1 MGRNY
6 SKDTLAQLR
15 CGKGQTLK
23 GDMALIA
30 LKAMLESGVVY
41 MGGYPGAPTSSIYD
55 AMSDAYEEI
64 LKPMGVYVEGSVN
77 EAAAAS
83 LLQASVNN
91 PVRGAINWNV
101 VGNNVAADALA
112 HIAQPGLKG
121 GAMVFVG
128 EDYGLNSTSVAERTL
143 PYAHK
148 SGLITIDPR
157 ADGQL
162 MGQLVKQGY
171 ELSEASQTIV
181 LYLFRTRTGN
191 LKVSYRCDDN
201 AQPEINAN
209 QRVERWNDVRLQIPI
224 PPYSQAQERRKFE
237 ERMPAARK
245 FVRDHKMNEV
255 FPGAQEKIGIIT
267 HGMVYNT
274 MLRALS
280 VLGEADET
288 GKCNFPVLCLNVIHP
303 LVPEEI
309 IEFLQDKEQVLIVEE
324 GMPNLLEQQIRAIA
338 QSYGLHNVKI
348 HGKGIVPEA
357 AELSP
362 MLVLNSMSNWL
373 TKEVYAKTEAPQVAK
388 TPANDSSVTTLDPHS
403 SMAQDH
409 VAVNGPGPRSR
420 QSSIQNQFGQIASQV
435 NEATMIFEG
444 KLPARLPLFC
454 TGCPERPIFTAL
466 KLTEQQHGTPH
477 YAGDIGCYIMGAYPP
492 FNQTDSCTGMGT
504 GLSSAGAM
512 SRFTDQKTVSFLGD
526 GTFWH
531 SGLTTSIA
539 NAVYNQQD
547 AVTVI
552 FENGWTSMTGQQ
564 ENPETEENARHE
576 HSHRMDIGMTLRGA
590 GVQYIE
596 EVNPYKVG
604 EVVKVLDK
612 ALTSGKKELK
622 VIRSIGECQLEK
634 QRHEKVEKKEL
645 LAQGKPVTEAR
656 FGVDEDVC
664 TGDHSC
670 IRLNGCPSLTI
681 KENPNPLRD
690 DPVATIASSCVGCGL
705 CGELAHAAV
714 LCPSFYEA
722 KVVTNPTKAERLKD
736 AFSRG
741 LIKLFG
747 GAA

>member
-6 SKDTLAQLR
+6 SKDTLAQLSY
-15 CGKGQTLK
+15 GKGQTLR
-23 GDMALIA
+23 GDMALVV

-55 AMSDAYEEI
+55 AMSDAYEEV

-83 LLQASVNN
+83 LLQASVND
-91 PVRGAINWNV
+91 PVRGAVNWKV

-128 EDYGLNSTSVAERTL
+128 EDYGLNSTSVAEKSL

-148 SGLITIDPR
+148 SGLITLDPR

-162 MGQLVKQGY
+162 MGRLVKQGY
-171 ELSEASQTIV
+171 ELSEASSTIV
-181 LYLFRTRTGN
+181 MYLFRTRTGN
-191 LKVSYRCDDN
+191 LKVTYRCDDN
-201 AQPEINAN
+201 LEPSINAHK
-209 QRVERWNDVRLQIPI
+209 RVPQWNDTRSQIPI
-224 PPYSQAQERRKFE
+224 PPFSQAQERRRFE

-245 FVRDHKMNEV
+245 FIREQQMNET
-255 FPGAQEKIGIIT
+255 FPGAPGNEKIGLIT
-267 HGMVYNT
+267 HGMLYNT
-274 MLRALS
+274 MLRSLS

-288 GKCNFPVLCLNVIHP
+288 GNCNFPVLCLNVIHP

-309 IEFLQDKEQVLIVEE
+309 VEFLQDKDKVLIVEE
-324 GMPNLLEQQIRAIA
+324 GMPNSLEQQIRAIA
-338 QSYGLHNVKI
+338 QSFGLHQVKI
-348 HGKGIVPEA
+348 YGKGSIPEA
-357 AELSP
+357 GELTP
-362 MLVLNSMSNWL
+362 MLMMSSLSNWL
-373 TKEVYAKTEAPQVAK
+373 TKEVYAKASVKQMAGVAGG
-388 TPANDSSVTTLDPHS
+388 S
-403 SMAQDH
+403 
-409 VAVNGPGPRSR
+409 NGGRKSAENLPDRAE
-420 QSSIQNQFGQIASQV
+420 QIAATYGQLAGQV
-435 NEATMIFEG
+435 NEAAMVFGGE
-444 KLPARLPLFC
+444 LPGRLPIFC

-466 KLTEQQHGTPH
+466 KLTEKQHGTPH

-492 FNQTDSCTGMGT
+492 FNQVDSCTGMGT

-531 SGLTTSIA
+531 SGLTTSIS

-564 ENPETEENARHE
+564 ENPNTDENARHE
-576 HSHRMDIGMTLRGA
+576 HSPKMDIDMTLRGA
-590 GVQYIE
+590 GVKYIE

-604 EVVKVLDK
+604 EVVKAFDR
-612 ALTSGKKELK
+612 ALTSDKKELK
-622 VIRSIGECQLEK
+622 VIRSVGECQLEK
-634 QRHEKVEKKEL
+634 TRHEKVEKKEL
-645 LAQGKPVTEAR
+645 LAQGKPVSEAR
-656 FGVDEDVC
+656 FGIDDDVC

-681 KENPNPLRD
+681 KENPNPLRS
-690 DPVATIASSCVGCGL
+690 DPVATISSSCVGCGL

-714 LCPSFYEA
+714 LCPSFYES
-722 KVVTNPTKAERLKD
+722 KVTTNPTRLERWRD
-736 AFSRG
+736 SFSRS

>member
-6 SKDTLAQLR
+6 SKETLAQLR
-15 CGKGQTLK
+15 YGKGQTLK
-23 GDMALIA
+23 GDMALVV
-30 LKAMLESGVVY
+30 LKAMMESGVAY

-64 LKPMGVYVEGSVN
+64 LKPLGIYVEGSVN

-83 LLQASVNN
+83 LLQASVND
-91 PVRGAINWNV
+91 PVRGSINWKV

-112 HIAQPGLKG
+112 HIAHPGLKG

-148 SGLITIDPR
+148 SGLVAIDPR

-162 MGQLVKQGY
+162 MARLVREGY
-171 ELSEASQTIV
+171 ELSEASSTIAM
-181 LYLFRTRTGN
+181 YLFRTRTGN
-191 LKVSYRCDDN
+191 LKVNYRCEDN
-201 AQPEINAN
+201 VLPAINMN
-209 QRVERWNDVRLQIPI
+209 NRVERWNDVRLQIPI
-224 PPYSQAQERRKFE
+224 PPFSQAQERRKFE
-237 ERMPAARK
+237 ERMPAARQ
-245 FVRDHKMNEV
+245 FIREHKMNEV
-255 FPGAQEKIGIIT
+255 FPGAPGNEKIGLIT
-267 HGMVYNT
+267 HGMIYNT
-274 MLRALS
+274 MLRSLAI
-280 VLGEADET
+280 LGEADEM
-288 GKCNFPVLCLNVIHP
+288 GRCNYPVLCLNVIHP

-309 IEFLQDKEQVLIVEE
+309 VEFLQDKDQVLIVEE
-324 GMPNLLEQQIRAIA
+324 GMPNLIEQQIRAIA
-338 QSYGLHNVKI
+338 QSYGLHHVKI
-348 HGKGIVPEA
+348 YGKGVIPEA
-357 AELSP
+357 AELAP
-362 MLVLNSMSNWL
+362 MLMLNSLSTWL
-373 TKEVYAKTEAPQVAK
+373 SQEVYTKATVKQAVMASGG
-388 TPANDSSVTTLDPHS
+388 SSNSLP
-403 SMAQDH
+403 
-409 VAVNGPGPRSR
+409 P
-420 QSSIQNQFGQIASQV
+420 QSSIQNPKSKIQNQYAQIASQV
-435 NEATMIFEG
+435 NEASQVFG
-444 KLPARLPLFC
+444 GQLPGRLPIFC

-466 KLTEQQHGTPH
+466 KLTEKQHGTPH

-531 SGLTTSIA
+531 SGLTTSIS

-564 ENPETEENARHE
+564 ENPNTDENARHE
-576 HSHRMDIGMTLRGA
+576 HSPKMDIGLALKGA
-590 GVQYIE
+590 GVNYIE

-604 EVVKVLDK
+604 EVVKTFDR
-612 ALTSGKKELK
+612 AFTSGKKELK
-622 VIRSIGECQLEK
+622 VIRSVGECQLEK
-634 QRHEKVEKKEL
+634 QRHEKFEKKET
-645 LAQGKPVTEAR
+645 LAAGKPVTEAR
-656 FGVDEDVC
+656 FGIDDEVC

-681 KENPNPLRD
+681 KDNPNPLRSE
-690 DPVATIASSCVGCGL
+690 PIATISNSCVGCGL

-722 KVVTNPTKAERLKD
+722 KVVSNPSKTERWQVGL
-736 AFSRG
+736 SRK